1 MTEVHMKKQTMLRR
15 SRGKGALV
23 FSLLLASAGC
33 DTLLNVEAPGEILA
47 STLDDPKYAQLLAT
61 SALSSFEC
69 AFGAYILTAGALGS
83 ELIISG
89 TGSSQYPM
97 DQRTLTDRAPYG
109 TSDSCGA
116 YGLYVPLSTARWS
129 ADNLRTKLDGEWK
142 NENIANRPEIVG
154 TMAAIAGYSLTLMGE
169 SMCSAAIDLGPEMT
183 PKQLFEEAVKRFDVA
198 LAAGASASIT
208 NLARVGKGR
217 ALLNLGEKQAAATA
231 VRAVPEG
238 FVYSTTHSNAVADR
252 RNPVFYNITTSRNP
266 VVDGRYYYG
275 LTWEGVA
282 DPRVPVTN
290 PGNLKAADN
299 LVPRWT
305 QTKYPAVTSPLPVAR
320 YTEAQLIIAEAE
332 GGQTAVNIINAL
344 HTAARIPAFNPA
356 VHNTP
361 GPSTDRIM
369 NQIIE
374 ERRREFF
381 LESHHLGDFRRYNLP
396 QRPAAGEVYPWTG
409 GGFYGDARCFP
420 APFSEKASNPNFGG

>member
-1 MTEVHMKKQTMLRR
+1 MKRQTTLK
-15 SRGKGALV
+15 SRGKAALL
-23 FSLLLASAGC
+23 FSLLVATGC
-33 DTLLNVEAPGEILA
+33 DSLLTVETPGEIQA
-47 STLDDPKYAQLLAT
+47 STLDNPKYAQLLAT

-109 TSDSCGA
+109 TSSSCSLN
-116 YGLYVPLSTARWS
+116 GLYVPLSTARWS
-129 ADNLRTKLDGEWK
+129 ADNLRAKLEGEWRS
-142 NENIANRPEIVG
+142 EEIANRQEIVG

-183 PKQLFEEAVKRFDVA
+183 PRQLFEEAVKRFDVA
-198 LAAGASASIT
+198 LAAGASAPIT

-217 ALLNLGEKQAAATA
+217 ALLNIGDARAAATA
-231 VRAVPEG
+231 VAAVPSG

-252 RNPVFYNITTSRNP
+252 RNPVFYAITTSRNP
-266 VVDGRYYYG
+266 VVDGRYYFG
-275 LTWEGVA
+275 LTWRGVP
-282 DPRVPVTN
+282 DRRVPVTD

-305 QTKYPAVTSPLPVAR
+305 QTKYPAVSSPLPIAR
-320 YTEAQLIIAEAE
+320 YAEAQLIIAEAE
-332 GGQTAVNIINAL
+332 KGQTAVNIINAL
-344 HTAARIPAFNPA
+344 HTAASIPPFDPA
-356 VHNTP
+356 VDNTP

-374 ERRREFF
+374 ERKRELF

-396 QRPAAGEVYPWTG
+396 QQPAAGVVYPWTG

-420 APFSEKASNPNFGG
+420 APFSEKAANPNFGG